1 MTVVRAGRRASSEAS
16 MSIGIA
22 KTMLAG
28 AVALVFGAGAA
39 LAQTKDVK
47 FTLDWAVQGNHAI
60 WTVAQ
65 EKGYF
70 TKEGLNVKIDRGF
83 GSGDAVTKVAS
94 GAYDIGFSDINAV
107 IKFVGDNPSNPVL
120 GVFQTFDKTLNS
132 IITLKKSGIKSPKD
146 LVGKNL
152 GAPEA
157 DSSRLMFPAFA
168 KAAGIDAA
176 AVKWTSMQPQLREA
190 MLVQG
195 QVDAISGF
203 ASTSVFNL
211 TGIGVAAD
219 DIVIFPFPENG
230 LDLYGSTVIVR
241 KDYAEKNPEI
251 VAAFVRATI
260 AGLKDIAKDPDGAVP
275 SLSKVDPLVKA
286 DLEKAR
292 LKFVLDRAMLTPSIK
307 ANGFGHVDPARMQKS
322 IEVAAEAY
330 ALKVVPKPEDI
341 YTTKF
346 LPPADQRKP

>member
-1 MTVVRAGRRASSEAS
+1 MS
-16 MSIGIA
+16 MFRPTRKSFLRLG
-22 KTMLAG
+22 L
-28 AVALVFGAGAA
+28 AA
-39 LAQTKDVK
+39 LAASAAALPATAADLKDVK
-47 FTLDWAVQGNHAI
+47 FTLDWAIQGNHAV

-70 TKEGLNVKIDRGF
+70 EKEGLAVKIDRGY

-94 GAYDIGFSDINAV
+94 GAYDFGFSDINAV
-107 IKFVGDNPSNPVL
+107 IKFDAENPGNPVI
-120 GVFQTFDKTLNS
+120 GVAQVFDKTLNS
-132 IITLKKSGIKSPKD
+132 IITLKKSGIKSPKE
-146 LVGKNL
+146 LEGRSI

-168 KAAGIDAA
+168 KANGIDTAK
-176 AVKWTSMQPQLREA
+176 VSWTSMQPQLRET

-211 TGIGVAAD
+211 TGVGIAAD
-219 DIVIFPFPENG
+219 DIVVFPFPDNG

-241 KDYAEKNPEI
+241 KDFAEKNPEL

-260 AGLKDIAKDPDGAVP
+260 AGLKDVAKDPDGAAKT
-275 SLSKVDPLVKA
+275 LTRVDPLTKVE
-286 DLEKAR
+286 LEKAR
-292 LKFVLDRAMLTPSIK
+292 LKFVLERSMFTPGIK
-307 ANGFGHVDPARMQKS
+307 AAGFGTVDAGRMQQS
-322 IEVAAEAY
+322 IDVAVAAYKIATP
-330 ALKVVPKPEDI
+330 PKAEDV

-346 LPPADQRKP
+346 LPPVADRMP

>member
-1 MTVVRAGRRASSEAS
+1 MT
-16 MSIGIA
+16 IGIA
-22 KTMLAG
+22 KSVLAG
-28 AVALVFGAGAA
+28 AVALALGTGAA
-39 LAQTKDVK
+39 WAQAKDVK

-65 EKGYF
+65 ERGYF

-107 IKFVGDNPSNPVL
+107 IKYNGENPTNPVI

-152 GAPEA
+152 GSPEA

-168 KAAGIDAA
+168 KANGLDPA

-211 TGIGVAAD
+211 TGVGVAEA
-219 DIVIFPFPENG
+219 DIVVFSFPDNG

-241 KDYAEKNPEI
+241 KEFAEKNPDT
-251 VAAFVRATI
+251 VAAFVRATV
-260 AGLKDIAKDPDGAVP
+260 AGLKDVAKDPDGVIPTLA
-275 SLSKVDPLVKA
+275 KVDPLVKQ

-292 LKFVLDRAMLTPSIK
+292 LKFVLDRAMLTPGIK
-307 ANGFGHVDPARMQKS
+307 ANGFGHVDPARMLKS

-330 ALKVVPKPEDI
+330 ALKAVPKPEDV
-341 YTTKF
+341 YSTKF

>member
-1 MTVVRAGRRASSEAS
+1 
-16 MSIGIA
+16 MSVGIS
-22 KTMLAG
+22 KSLVTG
-28 AVALVFGAGAA
+28 AVALILSAGAA
-39 LAQTKDVK
+39 FAQAKDVK

-107 IKFVGDNPSNPVL
+107 IKFVGENPTNPVI
-120 GVFQTFDKTLNS
+120 GVFQTFDKTLNA

-146 LVGKNL
+146 LAGKNL

-157 DSSRLMFPAFA
+157 DSSRLMFAAFS
-168 KAAGIDAA
+168 KAAGLDPAS
-176 AVKWTSMQPQLREA
+176 VKWTSMQPQLREA

-203 ASTSVFNL
+203 ASTSFFNL
-211 TGIGVAAD
+211 TGVGVPAD
-219 DIVIFPFPENG
+219 DIVLFPFVDNG

-241 KDYAEKNPEI
+241 KEFAEKNPEV

-260 AGLKDIAKDPDGAVP
+260 AGLRDVAKDPDGAIP
-275 SLSKVDPLVKA
+275 TLAKVDPLVKQ

-292 LKFVLDRAMLTPSIK
+292 LKFVMERAMLTPGIK

-330 ALKVVPKPEDI
+330 ALKAVPKPEDI
-341 YTTKF
+341 YSTKF

>member
-1 MTVVRAGRRASSEAS
+1 MT
-16 MSIGIA
+16 IGMA
-22 KTMLAG
+22 KSAFAG
-28 AVALVFGAGAA
+28 ALALVLGTGAA
-39 LAQTKDVK
+39 LAQAKDVK
-47 FTLDWAVQGNHAI
+47 FTLDWAIQGNHAI

-107 IKFVGDNPSNPVL
+107 IKFNGENPGNPVI

-132 IITLKKSGIKSPKD
+132 IITLKKSGIKGPKD
-146 LVGKNL
+146 LAGKNV

-168 KAAGIDAA
+168 QANGLDPAS
-176 AVKWTSMQPQLREA
+176 VKWTSMQPQLREA

-211 TGIGVAAD
+211 TGIGIAAD
-219 DIVIFPFPENG
+219 DVVVFSFPDNG

-241 KDYAEKNPEI
+241 KEYAEKNPDV
-251 VAAFVRATI
+251 VAAFVRASV
-260 AGLKDIAKDPDGAVP
+260 AGLKDVAKDPDGVIPTLA
-275 SLSKVDPLVKA
+275 KIDPLVKL

-292 LKFVLDRAMLTPSIK
+292 LKYVLDRAMLTPGIK
-307 ANGFGHVDPARMQKS
+307 ANGFGHVDAARMQKS
-322 IEVAAEAY
+322 IEVAADAY
-330 ALKVVPKPEDI
+330 KLKTVPKPEDV
-341 YTTKF
+341 YSTKF

>member
-1 MTVVRAGRRASSEAS
+1 MTKA
-16 MSIGIA
+16 IGARLI
-22 KTMLAG
+22 G
-28 AVALVFGAGAA
+28 AAIGLVMAAGAA
-39 LAQTKDVK
+39 TAQTKDVK
-47 FTLDWAVQGNHAI
+47 FTLDWALQGNHAV

-70 TKEGLNVKIDRGF
+70 AKEGLNVKIDRGF

-107 IKFVGDNPSNPVL
+107 IKFVGENPTNPVM

-132 IITLKKSGIKSPKD
+132 IITLKKSGIATPKD
-146 LVGKNL
+146 MAGKTL
-152 GAPEA
+152 GSPEA

-168 KAAGIDAA
+168 KANGIDPA
-176 AVKWTSMQPQLREA
+176 AVKWTTMQPQLREA
-190 MLVQG
+190 MLAQG

-203 ASTSVFNL
+203 VSTSFFNL
-211 TGIGVAAD
+211 TAVGIAPE
-219 DIVIFPFPENG
+219 DIVVMTFPDNG

-241 KDYAEKNPEI
+241 KDYAEKNPEV

-260 AGLKDIAKDPDGAVP
+260 AGLKDLVKDPDGLVGTIQ
-275 SLSKVDPLVKA
+275 KVDPLAKV
-286 DLEKAR
+286 DLEKGR
-292 LKFVLDRAMLTPSIK
+292 LKMVLERAMLTPNLK

-330 ALKVVPKPEDI
+330 ALKVVPKAEDI

-346 LPPADQRKP
+346 LPPKEARMP